1 MIRARQLTDGLMSI
15 EPSTNRQATNR
26 QAQAESA
33 TDSEEDNRRSES
45 DRREEDRRRSAK
57 GLFELRARRDRI
69 VEDRRQLE
77 RRSTSRFRLA
87 FWRRHD
93 A

>member
-1 MIRARQLTDGLMSI
+1 MSRQ
-15 EPSTNRQATNR
+15 PSTCT
-26 QAQAESA
+26 QAQTNPPSA
-33 TDSEEDNRRSES
+33 AQVEEGDGDNRRRDS
-45 DRREEDRRRSAK
+45 DRRAEDRRRSAK
-57 GLFELRARRDRI
+57 GLFELRARRDRV

-77 RRSTSRFRLA
+77 RRAMGRFRLA